1 MTWFLAI
8 ALGLSALARPQAAQ
22 SGQGLAAVKRI
33 YVGDFGHDAE
43 SKQAQAMLIAALVR
57 GGRFIV
63 TVDKDRADA
72 VITGTAIEKTSHEL
86 HAMGE
91 GTSVGTAAGAAAVDG
106 DAGSAV
112 IAAQHL
118 GASDSSVDTETDQHA
133 AVSVS
138 LVARNGDVLWSDTE
152 ESTGG
157 KYEGATA
164 SAVDACAKKLLG
176 DARGPKN

>member
-1 MTWFLAI
+1 MTLLLALL
-8 ALGLSALARPQAAQ
+8 LGASQAGQ
-22 SGQGLAAVKRI
+22 SGQALTQVKRI
-33 YVGDFGHDAE
+33 YVGDFGKGAE

-63 TVDKDRADA
+63 TVDRDRADA
-72 VITGTAIEKTSHEL
+72 VLTGTAIEKTSHEL

-91 GTSVGTAAGAAAVDG
+91 GTSVGTAAGVAAANSD
-106 DAGSAV
+106 SAV
-112 IAAQHL
+112 AAVAAQHL
-118 GASDSSVDTETDQHA
+118 GASDTSVDTETDEHA

-138 LVARNGDVLWSDTE
+138 LVAKNGDVLWSDTE

-164 SAVDACAKKLLG
+164 TAVDACAKKLLK
-176 DARGPKN
+176 DAQGSKN